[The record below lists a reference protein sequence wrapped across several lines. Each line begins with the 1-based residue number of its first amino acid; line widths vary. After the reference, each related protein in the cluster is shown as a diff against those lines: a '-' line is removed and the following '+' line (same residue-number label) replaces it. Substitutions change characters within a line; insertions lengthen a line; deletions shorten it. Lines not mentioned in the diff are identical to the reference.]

1 MGWSG
6 KRGGNPTGTD
16 TLWCFEA
23 STGKQLW
30 KQSYRCR
37 YQGRVRTG
45 DTGGYGGP
53 SSTPTFD
60 KATGRLYT
68 LSVDGDFR
76 CWDTRRRGRLLWAR
90 NFYDVYKVRRR
101 PNSGEGVRDYGFT
114 SAPLLSGGDVI
125 VEVGAGAGT
134 LMAFDKTTGKRR
146 WASAWKRPAG
156 HTSGP
161 VHITVNNVPC
171 IVTLTLFDLLVARI
185 DKGHEGRTVA
195 TVPWRTEYA
204 CNVATPAAVGNR
216 IAVTSGYNHKHT
228 ALFEITLS
236 GARRRWVSKSYALM
250 SSPTIWRDRVF
261 VIDRRLKCV
270 GLADGRERWSGGD
283 FGHGSCLVTGD
294 GKLLVFGKGS
304 LSLVEAAPKTR
315 RYRELAR
322 VKRLV
327 RGTCYPHVALSDGI
341 IACKDRD
348 GNLVCLSVRPRK
360 RPK

>member
-1 MGWSG
+1 MIGRSPSQAAHLDALAGWQ
-6 KRGGNPTGTD
+6 D
-16 TLWCFEA
+16 DC
-23 STGKQLW
+23 
-30 KQSYRCR
+30 
-37 YQGRVRTG
+37 
-45 DTGGYGGP
+45 GP
-53 SSTPTFD
+53 NLKP
-60 KATGRLYT
+60 
-68 LSVDGDFR
+68 
-76 CWDTRRRGRLLWAR
+76 
-90 NFYDVYKVRRR
+90 
-101 PNSGEGVRDYGFT
+101 
-114 SAPLLSGGDVI
+114 
-125 VEVGAGAGT
+125 
-134 LMAFDKTTGKRR
+134 
-146 WASAWKRPAG
+146 
-156 HTSGP
+156 
-161 VHITVNNVPC
+161 
-171 IVTLTLFDLLVARI
+171 
-185 DKGHEGRTVA
+185 
-195 TVPWRTEYA
+195 
-204 CNVATPAAVGNR
+204 
-216 IAVTSGYNHKHT
+216 
-228 ALFEITLS
+228 FEITLS

-304 LSLVEAAPKTR
+304 LALVEAAPKTR